1 MDYSKDDRLPA
12 TETDDDL
19 WRWRRLFRGLS
30 PRRERQGAGSPN
42 AMLAL
47 ILGAL
52 ACTALPAALWIA
64 LE

>member
-1 MDYSKDDRLPA
+1 MDFTKDDYLPV

-19 WRWRRLFRGLS
+19 WRWRRLFRSLS
-30 PRRERQGAGSPN
+30 PGREHLGARG
-42 AMLAL
+42 AVLAL

-52 ACTALPAALWIA
+52 ASAALPAALWIA